1 MALGTEL
8 FNLATSYDPYG
19 AFKEGQMAPQKY
31 DLEQQKL
38 DVQQQAMKEA
48 QSDLSGQAK
57 PQGTQPLAGMAK
69 SMLPPGFELETSDG
83 IPTSSGLY
91 NKQMINSQ
99 QDMVESQRMMKQAT
113 LARAMG
119 DDKSYGDLVNKAK
132 LLQRES
138 TQNMANAKKDY
149 QKSID
154 DGLESLYFAKPGQYS
169 QNLKDA
175 LDKTGIPL
183 PKDIPQTWSPEVKEK
198 LISKM
203 SPETRAKVAKEERA
217 REDQELQRKAAAR
230 AEHMLVI
237 ADRREARIE
246 ENERKQYGGLGAT
259 SFLNKSI
266 GTSAKDEKVN
276 QSIVDTALGVNQMD
290 EVINKFK
297 DPEVKTGVVAKLTG
311 IKSKLASL
319 GDDNKEITPEDFKR
333 IVDGEISPTAKNAV
347 AQKEAL
353 FAAYTAERE
362 IAGGRLLVSVIKQAG
377 GALDPTAYEKEGYL
391 NLLSGRRSELVKR
404 LRGKG
409 LNNQQIDTVIKDIN
423 QPDAPV
429 EKQFEKPRQ
438 QNSAP
443 QAALDYLKSNPSQ
456 KEAFKAKYGYLPEGY

>member
-1 MALGTEL
+1 MASPLEMLHLGQQ
-8 FNLATSYDPYG
+8 FDIP
-19 AFKEGQMAPQKY
+19 GQM
-31 DLEQQKL
+31 QQADIASQQYGL
-38 DVQQQAMKEA
+38 QQQFMKEA
-48 QSDLSGQAK
+48 QQELSPKTGAQ
-57 PQGTQPLAGMAK
+57 TQPLAGMAK
-69 SMLPPGFELETSDG
+69 SMLPPGVELQTADG
-83 IPTSSGLY
+83 VPTSSGIFSQ
-91 NKQMINSQ
+91 QMMNSQ
-99 QDMVESQRMMKQAT
+99 KDMVEAERMMKQAT
-113 LARAMG
+113 ISRAMG
-119 DDKSYGDLVNKAK
+119 DDKTYGDLVNKAK

-138 TQNMANAKKDY
+138 TQNMANAKKEY

-175 LDKTGIPL
+175 LDRTGIPL
-183 PKDIPQTWSPEVKEK
+183 PKGIPQTWSPDVKET
-198 LISKM
+198 LLSKM
-203 SPETRAKVAKEERA
+203 SPETRARVQKEERA
-217 REDQELQRKAAAR
+217 REDQVLQRRAAQR
-230 AEHMLVI
+230 AEQLLVI

-246 ENERKQYGGLGAT
+246 ERERKQLSGLGAT
-259 SFLNKSI
+259 SFLEKSI

-276 QSIVDTALGVNQMD
+276 QVIVDTALGVSQMD

-297 DPEVKTGVVAKLTG
+297 DPEVKTGVVAKLAG
-311 IKSKLASL
+311 INSKLASL

-362 IAGGRLLVSVIKQAG
+362 IAGGKLLVSVIRQAG
-377 GALDPTAYEKEGYL
+377 GALDPSAYEKEGYL

-409 LNNQQIDTVIKDIN
+409 LTNNQIDTVIKDIN

-429 EKQFEKPRQ
+429 EKSLSSAVEKTKGTAPEGAL
-438 QNSAP
+438 NFLKSAP
-443 QAALDYLKSNPSQ
+443 TAENK
-456 KEAFKAKYGYLPEGY
+456 KFFKDKYGYLPEGI